1 MTWLTLGAGFYSG
14 HLRQINS
21 SNQNFPHN
29 TASRWDVA
37 VGVNAAGFRFGG
49 EYFDAKNYKSAS
61 ATTGVYSASA
71 ITSNSST
78 APVSDTATGY
88 SLFTSYEFNQMWSV
102 FGRYDQAKPSK
113 DVVSDLKD
121 TYMNVGVSVKP
132 RKGVDL
138 ALVYKNEKVENGQI
152 SVSGADANGS
162 YTIGGTGTTTNGLT
176 TDGKFDEIGLYAQ
189 YTF

>member
-1 MTWLTLGAGFYSG
+1 M
-14 HLRQINS
+14 
-21 SNQNFPHN
+21 
-29 TASRWDVA
+29 
-37 VGVNAAGFRFGG
+37 NAAGFRIGG

-61 ATTGVYSASA
+61 PTTGVYNASA

-78 APVSDTATGY
+78 APLSDTATGY
-88 SLFTSYEFNQMWSV
+88 SVFTSYEFNQKWSV
-102 FGRYDQAKPSK
+102 FGRYDQAKPCK
-113 DVVSDLKD
+113 DVVSDLKY
-121 TYMNVGVSVKP
+121 TYMNVGVSVNP

-162 YTIGGTGTTTNGLT
+162 YTIGGTGTTANGLT

-189 YTF
+189 FTF

>member
-1 MTWLTLGAGFYSG
+1 
-14 HLRQINS
+14 
-21 SNQNFPHN
+21 
-29 TASRWDVA
+29 
-37 VGVNAAGFRFGG
+37 
-49 EYFDAKNYKSAS
+49 
-61 ATTGVYSASA
+61 
-71 ITSNSST
+71 
-78 APVSDTATGY
+78 
-88 SLFTSYEFNQMWSV
+88 V

-113 DVVSDLKD
+113 DVLPNLKD
-121 TYMNVGVSVKP
+121 TYINVGISVKP
-132 RKGVDL
+132 RKSIDL

>member
-1 MTWLTLGAGFYSG
+1 
-14 HLRQINS
+14 
-21 SNQNFPHN
+21 
-29 TASRWDVA
+29 
-37 VGVNAAGFRFGG
+37 
-49 EYFDAKNYKSAS
+49 
-61 ATTGVYSASA
+61 
-71 ITSNSST
+71 
-78 APVSDTATGY
+78 
-88 SLFTSYEFNQMWSV
+88 V

>member
-1 MTWLTLGAGFYSG
+1 
-14 HLRQINS
+14 
-21 SNQNFPHN
+21 
-29 TASRWDVA
+29 
-37 VGVNAAGFRFGG
+37 
-49 EYFDAKNYKSAS
+49 
-61 ATTGVYSASA
+61 VYSASA
-71 ITSNSST
+71 VTSNNST
-78 APVSDTATGY
+78 GPISDTATGY
-88 SLFTSYEFNQMWSV
+88 SFFTSYEFAGKWSV

-113 DVVSDLKD
+113 DVVTDLKD